1 MGRTCLVL
9 LRRLCSYFSALLQQY
24 FSVNEQCFPLTTNQY
39 QRQQPNF
46 SEPNRASIFCIE
58 QIFISSATG
67 SRMPALRSFP
77 VVTDQ
82 RSYLSMKM
90 NSQRVQLKRAAE
102 WAPPHLYVFSL
113 CPDLITPIL
122 CSNYFVAFPFL
133 VHLMV
138 GRWHALLKQW
148 NLKRAYYAGILSS
161 FVPLQRIWIKSRVL
175 VQ

>member
-90 NSQRVQLKRAAE
+90 NSQRVQLITSSRVGTS
-102 WAPPHLYVFSL
+102 APVCFLSMPWSHHAYSL
-113 CPDLITPIL
+113 FQLLRCISFLGPLDGWPLTCITETVKLKTSIL
-122 CSNYFVAFPFL
+122 CW
-133 VHLMV
+133 HLIQLCSL
-138 GRWHALLKQW
+138 AA
-148 NLKRAYYAGILSS
+148 NLN
-161 FVPLQRIWIKSRVL
+161 
-175 VQ
+175 